1 MNLFNN
7 FQEMPVELPEVYISN
22 LTSNFSNHT
31 NNLTFLEIIQSRKE
45 SYSISNTVGNFS
57 FSMIL
62 KSQFLGHY
70 SFRVLDFSYNI
81 SIYPVLFNIEGDIAA
96 ELGVHEHSFTG
107 DFLYE
112 CQNENEIMML
122 LSRIFSSQKFNNSV
136 SGLMRLSAHYSNR
149 DKENRCG
156 FGL

>member
-31 NNLTFLEIIQSRKE
+31 NNLTFLEIIHSRKD

-62 KSQFLGHY
+62 RSQFLGHY

-96 ELGVHEHSFTG
+96 ELGVRENSFTG
-107 DFLYE
+107 EFIYE
-112 CQNENEIMML
+112 CQDENEIIKL

-136 SGLMRLSAHYSNR
+136 SGLMRLSAHYANR
-149 DKENRCG
+149 DKENGYG
-156 FGL
+156 FAP